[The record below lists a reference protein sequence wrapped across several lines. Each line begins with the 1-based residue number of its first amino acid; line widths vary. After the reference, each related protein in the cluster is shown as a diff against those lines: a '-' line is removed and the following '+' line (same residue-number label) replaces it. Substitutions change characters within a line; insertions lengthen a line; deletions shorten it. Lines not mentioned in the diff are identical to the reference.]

1 MERTMSKWSFAL
13 GFAAVLATI
22 SPATTQAYPSRP
34 VTIVVP
40 FPPGGAFDTLG
51 RLLADRMKVSLGQ
64 PVIVENVGGAAGSIG
79 VGRVARAAPDGYMLG
94 LGIWSTH
101 VINGAI
107 YTLAYDPVSDFEPI
121 SLIATA
127 PQVIVS
133 KNTLPAKELRELVAW
148 LKRNPDR
155 ATLATAGSGSPPH
168 IAGLLLERL
177 TGTRFEFVPYRGG
190 APAMQDLLAG
200 QVDLS
205 ILQPAVVLPHVR
217 AGKITAY
224 AVTAMARISSA
235 PDIPAADEAG
245 VPGLH
250 VSTWSGLWA
259 PKATPS
265 NVVAKLNSAVV
276 DALADPAVRQRLAE
290 IGQEIPPR
298 DEQTPEAL
306 AALQRSEIEKW
317 WPIIKAANI
326 KGE

>member
-1 MERTMSKWSFAL
+1 
-13 GFAAVLATI
+13 
-22 SPATTQAYPSRP
+22 
-34 VTIVVP
+34 
-40 FPPGGAFDTLG
+40 
-51 RLLADRMKVSLGQ
+51 
-64 PVIVENVGGAAGSIG
+64 
-79 VGRVARAAPDGYMLG
+79 
-94 LGIWSTH
+94 
-101 VINGAI
+101 
-107 YTLAYDPVSDFEPI
+107 
-121 SLIATA
+121 
-127 PQVIVS
+127 
-133 KNTLPAKELRELVAW
+133 
-148 LKRNPDR
+148 
-155 ATLATAGSGSPPH
+155 
-168 IAGLLLERL
+168 
-177 TGTRFEFVPYRGG
+177 
-190 APAMQDLLAG
+190 MQDLLAG

-290 IGQEIPPR
+290 VGQEIPPR

>member
-51 RLLADRMKVSLGQ
+51 RLLADRMKMSLGQ

-306 AALQRSEIEKW
+306 AALQRSEIAKW

>member
-155 ATLATAGSGSPPH
+155 ATLATVGSGSPPH